1 MPRLTIRKCRD
12 CGELHQTDEWPATCF
27 GQFARARS
35 DLPMPAIRAD
45 GMSAIMNHAD
55 GRLYDSKSAYYR
67 AVKDAGC
74 EIIGNDALP
83 RERPVAEPDH
93 KDIASDVKTAIQQV
107 EARL

>member
-12 CGELHQTDEWPATCF
+12 CGGLHQTDEWPSECF
-27 GQFARARS
+27 GQFARQRS
-35 DLPMPAIRAD
+35 DLPMPAIRSD
-45 GMSAIMNHAD
+45 GMGTILNHAD

-74 EIIGNDALP
+74 EIIGNEKLP
-83 RERPVAEPDH
+83 ERQVKEPDV
-93 KDIASDVKTAIQQV
+93 KDIARDVKTAIQQV

>member
-12 CGELHQTDEWPATCF
+12 CGGLHQTDQWPSECF
-27 GQFARARS
+27 GQFERQRS
-35 DLPMPAIRAD
+35 DLPMPAIRSD
-45 GMSAIMNHAD
+45 GMGTILNHAD

-74 EIIGNDALP
+74 EIIGNEKLP
-83 RERPVAEPDH
+83 ERQVKEPDV
-93 KDIASDVKTAIQQV
+93 KDIARDVKTAIQQV